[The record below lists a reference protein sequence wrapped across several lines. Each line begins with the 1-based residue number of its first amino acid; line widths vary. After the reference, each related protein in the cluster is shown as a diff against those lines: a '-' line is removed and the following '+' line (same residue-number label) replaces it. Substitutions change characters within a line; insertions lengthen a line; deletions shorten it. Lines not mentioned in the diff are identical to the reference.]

1 MIDKILK
8 IAKCKDGASFY
19 AKFPTEKAFMAKYG
33 KEFKKAQMGNAIQ
46 KAQNGP
52 VDPLINNTPMVA
64 KTAGLAVSN
73 NPLSNELLPMKTL
86 GGLGSAM
93 PYVQGALGVIKGLD
107 ALKGEKQKLK
117 VAKQSH
123 QVSDVQAL
131 ASRSRDVDANRMNR
145 QLNPQLEIQ
154 NAENQYGVG
163 TNVLSRNGS
172 KLEYGG
178 PVQGEIQNTY
188 GTGNS
193 IYDDGGFEPLSDS
206 DIVKQYRAGGF
217 IPINQAGGR
226 NLFGGQGLMGGNTN
240 WMANTELGKF
250 VDEGGGEMINSSHI
264 ATGGDENAG
273 GDIGGAIGGTVGT
286 AFFGPVGGAIGKFA
300 GDKLGRMFDKNPEKT
315 KRENEATNRNM
326 DISML
331 GHNSQVFQQQNSGSM
346 RDGGWMNPEY
356 NPQVISH
363 FGEHRLKDLLAPDKT
378 MDTLRAGGH
387 LQEYSPPSERAMQ
400 TYEDGGD
407 ISNTALNGAVRTTWG
422 GGVKT
427 LSQNPYMPSDTIQF
441 VGNSHDTS
449 DNNGHTGIGV
459 EYGGSNQSPTQ
470 QYAEYGTENANANV
484 EVEKEPA
491 TETVDPNTGRKNL
504 MVYGNLVLN
513 AEQAKQLGDTHLTT
527 LAESYGGKKI
537 KNIQTSISKDTN
549 KVNKQIESSTKA
561 LAEFTPTTPIEM
573 FEFNRH
579 KAIINGG
586 NQKLKNYAEQT
597 TALGN
602 YQQALN
608 DTAAEHR
615 IEADAFA
622 KGNVKIDKKAEKE
635 YARFGGKFTQAKK
648 GEEVPKRATS
658 FDGPALAR
666 KQAMETMS
674 HLGPKHTS
682 SDFNFMAPTA
692 SRPDIDEKTP
702 KSGKE
707 NWSDYAMMAGRELIP
722 YMRPSDAEQLDPRQ
736 LYGEMNA
743 LASNQEE
750 GVQMQS
756 YQPQMAASH
765 DIYLGDQ
772 LANVHAA
779 FAPAKRA
786 AASNPALLAQ
796 IAAQEQESTNKILG
810 EQFRMNQAEKA
821 NVYGKN
827 VDELN
832 RAKQINMGEFDKQF
846 MRQAEGRAN
855 TKAVKQLALNS
866 MADKFAKNKLENR
879 QLKTYE
885 NLYNYRQNDNGQFV
899 NMNAPAQFN
908 TQVGAYNPTGL
919 TKAETDAAE
928 AKAYKDAEAK
938 KIKDAAKKI
947 HVRNGSIVRALNN
960 L

>member
-1 MIDKILK
+1 
-8 IAKCKDGASFY
+8 
-19 AKFPTEKAFMAKYG
+19 
-33 KEFKKAQMGNAIQ
+33 
-46 KAQNGP
+46 
-52 VDPLINNTPMVA
+52 
-64 KTAGLAVSN
+64 
-73 NPLSNELLPMKTL
+73 
-86 GGLGSAM
+86 
-93 PYVQGALGVIKGLD
+93 
-107 ALKGEKQKLK
+107 
-117 VAKQSH
+117 
-123 QVSDVQAL
+123 
-131 ASRSRDVDANRMNR
+131 MNQ

-163 TNVLSRNGS
+163 TNILSRNGS

-240 WMANTELGKF
+240 WMANTGLGKF

-387 LQEYSPPSERAMQ
+387 LQEYTPPSERAMQ

-622 KGNVKIDKKAEKE
+622 KGNIKIDKKAEKE
-635 YARFGGKFTQAKK
+635 YARFGGKFSQALTGDKK
-648 GEEVPKRATS
+648 GKITDPNDPNWRPDINLPEVENYTTDKQSYPQLVPDTVYSAPKVKPTKDSKSALAKPIVPS
-658 FDGPALAR
+658 FKRPSLDGPALAR

-682 SDFNFMAPTA
+682 SDFNFMAPTS
-692 SRPDIDEKTP
+692 SRPDTDEKTP

-707 NWSDYAMMAGRELIP
+707 NWSDYAMMAGEELIP

-908 TQVGAYNPTGL
+908 TQVGAYDPSLTTRDASGL
-919 TKAETDAAE
+919 TRLERDQAEL
-928 AKAYKDAEAK
+928 KAYKDAEAARVK
-938 KIKDAAKKI
+938 EAAAKMKK
-947 HVRNGSIVRALNN
+947 RNGSIVRALNN